1 MNDESYVGKECFYID
16 KTTHGKIYQNR
27 ELGVCLEETIDRD
40 TGGTTCWFEKPFL
53 GFTFLAKSYISIEK
67 LKNKNQKLNMIKL
80 WLNMFGDRDNETFSK
95 SGIEI
100 HNEIYHIWLQYSYD
114 EYGYE
119 IAPYFGYSN
128 SDKLIPQNLAYIREE
143 ILDEIIL
150 KLKTI
155 KEFN

>member
-1 MNDESYVGKECFYID
+1 MNNESYVGKECFYID

-27 ELGVCLEETIDRD
+27 ELGVCLEETI
-40 TGGTTCWFEKPFL
+40 
-53 GFTFLAKSYISIEK
+53 
-67 LKNKNQKLNMIKL
+67 
-80 WLNMFGDRDNETFSK
+80 DRDNETFSK